1 MIATYVNCIA
11 VIAGALIGL
20 MLRSRVSEKFKEIV
34 MASSGLVTI
43 VLGIKMA
50 LESANAVALILS
62 MMLGGVAGYALRI
75 EEGVLAVGEKLE
87 RLAQRD
93 KKERRIETASEA
105 EAEGMLNEGAVFSD
119 GNGLGAAGR
128 PDAEH
133 STDAGG
139 KTESKTEKGS
149 MFAQGFMSASILFCS
164 GAITVVGSIQAG
176 TAGEYQTL
184 LVKSIMDG
192 CMAIVFGAAYGI
204 GVAFSSLF
212 ILVYQGFFTLAG
224 GWIEPLIGE
233 AGINE
238 LAAAGGVLLMMIGL
252 GLLGLRR
259 FKTANFLP
267 SLVLAPVLLWAVSQI
282 PFLN

>member
-43 VLGIKMA
+43 VLGIQMA

-87 RLAQRD
+87 RLARRD
-93 KKERRIETASEA
+93 KKARRIETASEA
-105 EAEGMLNEGAVFSD
+105 EGVLNEGAVFSD

-139 KTESKTEKGS
+139 RTEGGS

-164 GAITVVGSIQAG
+164 GAMTVVGSIQAG

-224 GWIEPLIGE
+224 GWIEPLIGD

>member
-87 RLAQRD
+87 RLARRD
-93 KKERRIETASEA
+93 KKARRIETASEA
-105 EAEGMLNEGAVFSD
+105 EGVLNEDAVFSD

-139 KTESKTEKGS
+139 RTEGGS

-164 GAITVVGSIQAG
+164 GAMTVVGSIQAG

-224 GWIEPLIGE
+224 GWIEPLIGD

>member
-20 MLRSRVSEKFKEIV
+20 MLRSKVSEKFKEIV

-50 LESANAVALILS
+50 VESANAVSLILS
-62 MMLGGVAGYALRI
+62 MMVGGGIGYALRI

-87 RLAQRD
+87 RLAQSDR
-93 KKERRIETASEA
+93 KARRVETASEA
-105 EAEGMLNEGAVFSD
+105 EAAGVLNEGAVFSD

-139 KTESKTEKGS
+139 KTERGS

-164 GAITVVGSIQAG
+164 GAMTVVGSIQAG

-238 LAAAGGVLLMMIGL
+238 LAAAGGILLMMIGL

-267 SLVLAPVLLWAVSQI
+267 SLALAPALLWAISRI

>member
-50 LESANAVALILS
+50 LESANAVSLILS
-62 MMLGGVAGYALRI
+62 MMVGGGIGYALHI
-75 EEGVLAVGEKLE
+75 EEGVLAAGEKLE
-87 RLAQRD
+87 RLARSD
-93 KKERRIETASEA
+93 KKARRVETVSEA
-105 EAEGMLNEGAVFSD
+105 EETGRMEG
-119 GNGLGAAGR
+119 
-128 PDAEH
+128 
-133 STDAGG
+133 
-139 KTESKTEKGS
+139 GS
-149 MFAQGFMSASILFCS
+149 AFAQGFMSASILFCS
-164 GAITVVGSIQAG
+164 GAMTVVGSIQAG

-238 LAAAGGVLLMMIGL
+238 LAAAGGILLMMIGL

-267 SLVLAPVLLWAVSQI
+267 SLALAPVLLWAISQI

>member
-75 EEGVLAVGEKLE
+75 EEGVLAVGERLE
-87 RLAQRD
+87 RLAARRD
-93 KKERRIETASEA
+93 KKARRIETASEA
-105 EAEGMLNEGAVFSD
+105 DAAGVLNEGAVFSD

-139 KTESKTEKGS
+139 KTERGA

-164 GAITVVGSIQAG
+164 GAMTVVGSIQAG

-224 GWIEPLIGE
+224 GWIEPLIGD